1 MDVSTRSAGRTR
13 SDRMVDPLVVENM
26 DFVRHI
32 LGRVLVEL
40 PTGVDEENLLSAGTL
55 GLLEAARGFDP
66 DRGVAFRTFAYRRI
80 RGAIID
86 ELRRNCPLP
95 QRVLENLSLVRSA
108 RMQLMP
114 PAAAE
119 DIANYTGLSV
129 AEVQECVEASRLTAP
144 HTWGSEEESS
154 HNRHRSVRP
163 ELSLE
168 LAETRDQLTRALERL
183 PERERMTLTLY
194 YLEGLRLK
202 EIGEVL
208 ELSESRVSRI
218 LSKSEE
224 CLRDSMR
231 TIGITGPSD
240 LPPELA

>member
-1 MDVSTRSAGRTR
+1 MNVSTRLAGRTT
-13 SDRMVDPLVVENM
+13 SDRSVDPLVVENM

-32 LGRVLVEL
+32 LGRLLVEL

-55 GLLEAARGFDP
+55 GLIEAARGFDP
-66 DRGVAFRTFAYRRI
+66 ERGVAFRTFAYRRI

-95 QRVLENLSLVRSA
+95 QRVLENLSLVRAA

-114 PAAAE
+114 PASSE
-119 DIANYTGLSV
+119 DIADHTGLSV
-129 AEVQECVEASRLTAP
+129 AEVEECIEAARLTAP
-144 HTWGSEEESS
+144 HAWGPEEDTSY
-154 HNRHRSVRP
+154 NRRKSARP

-168 LAETRDQLTRALERL
+168 LTEAREQLAKALERL

-218 LSKSEE
+218 LSKAEE

-231 TIGITGPSD
+231 MIGIKGAFD
-240 LPPELA
+240 LPPELT

>member
-1 MDVSTRSAGRTR
+1 M
-13 SDRMVDPLVVENM
+13 SDRMIDPLVVENM

-32 LGRVLVEL
+32 LGRLLVEL

-55 GLLEAARGFDP
+55 GLIEAARGFDP

-114 PAAAE
+114 PATAE
-119 DIANYTGLSV
+119 EIANHTGLSV

-144 HTWGSEEESS
+144 HAWGAEEDSS
-154 HNRHRSVRP
+154 YRGHRSVRP
-163 ELSLE
+163 ELTLE
-168 LAETRDQLTRALERL
+168 LAEAREQLTRALERL

-231 TIGITGPSD
+231 TVGINGAFD
-240 LPPELA
+240 LPPELT